1 VKSAEANKRLMFLSP
16 QTSFGLSDQY
26 IKSVYEIFFFMKYY
40 GGWSFSESYNLPIKI
55 RTWFVERLQKQME
68 KEEEAARKASQKR
81 KK

>member
-1 VKSAEANKRLMFLSP
+1 
-16 QTSFGLSDQY
+16 
-26 IKSVYEIFFFMKYY
+26 MKYY